1 MEANDNGAPWMGRHL
16 SSHHPSGSYVLQ
28 DVVLERAPV
37 GHDETFGR
45 EFLFE
50 YYPAVAFDHSLGH
63 PAVGGFVVPC
73 NKVNFHRPVPF
84 LMLCKQA
91 LYMRRPGAGSAADGG
106 RNRNPPAHAPYW
118 LV

>member
-1 MEANDNGAPWMGRHL
+1 MGRHL

-50 YYPAVAFDHSLGH
+50 YYPAVAFDHSLGY
-63 PAVGGFVVPC
+63 PAVGGCVVPC
-73 NKVNFHRPVPF
+73 NKVNFHRPVPS
-84 LMLCKQA
+84 LCLCKQA
-91 LYMRRPGAGSAADGG
+91 LSAVPGLDRRRMAVETGIRRRTPLIS
-106 RNRNPPAHAPYW
+106 
-118 LV
+118 